1 MQVYIMRHGEAA
13 LEAASDSA
21 RPLTHCGCNES
32 RQMALW
38 LNKQVPGIDLVLVSP
53 FLRAEQTLSEVQDCL
68 ALPKKVEVLPFLT
81 PDGDVVKVARHLE
94 ALAHQG
100 LSAVLVISH
109 LPLVGYLV
117 SELCPN
123 EAPPMFATSGIACIH
138 YDPLNATGKLEW
150 QVSPSRL
157 DKAI

>member
-1 MQVYIMRHGEAA
+1 
-13 LEAASDSA
+13 
-21 RPLTHCGCNES
+21 
-32 RQMALW
+32 MALW

-68 ALPKKVEVLPFLT
+68 ALPKKVEVLPSLT